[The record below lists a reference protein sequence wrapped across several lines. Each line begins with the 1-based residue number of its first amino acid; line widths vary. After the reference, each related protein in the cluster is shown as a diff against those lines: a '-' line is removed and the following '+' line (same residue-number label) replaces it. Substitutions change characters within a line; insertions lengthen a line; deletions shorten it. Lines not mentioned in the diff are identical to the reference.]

1 MSCNLIELT
10 ESSSDLPMLINVDHI
25 VSVKSIRCIEWRGK
39 NIRPPSSRLVLSQGV
54 SFDVSESVKEIYDKY
69 SEINKSDKAY
79 KPVASNDNV
88 LNKPVF
94 PTLKLNTRT
103 VRSILHEFK
112 GTTLSE
118 FIQLSAINILD
129 WRNMGVISL
138 AQLRAELKRVGL
150 NLKGDEC
157 VSET

>member
-10 ESSSDLPMLINVDHI
+10 EALSNLPILINVDHI
-25 VSVKSIRCIEWRGK
+25 VSVSSVRCVEMRT
-39 NIRPPSSRLVLSQGV
+39 RYVRRPSSRVACSQGV
-54 SFDVSESVKEIYDKY
+54 SFDVLESVKDIYHKY
-69 SEINKSDKAY
+69 LQINKSDEAY
-79 KPVASNDNV
+79 KSIVSQDHI
-88 LNKPVF
+88 LNKPIF

-112 GTTLSE
+112 GKTLSE
-118 FIQLSAINILD
+118 FVQLSAMDILD

-138 AQLRAELKRVGL
+138 EQLRAELKRVGL
-150 NLKGDEC
+150 SLKGDEC